1 MAKKYKEVISDKKLQ
16 AERLMNK
23 NQLTKCSIAIHAASA
38 TSATAGAVPIPVADA
53 IPITA
58 SQVAMVVA
66 LGQVFDAHVTES
78 VAKGLIGA
86 AASTFVGRS
95 LVKMIPIIGWGI
107 SAAVAA
113 GVTEAIGWTIA
124 VDFAKDA
131 KNKWEKEH
139 TTTSNVPPENNAPGA
154 EGSNTADEDNATE
167 DAAAF
172 KENLKKRAEPFL
184 SGEKKPSEFKKEFD
198 ALISDI
204 EKILGDLPD
213 NDPLRKI
220 YDELSLILD

>member
-1 MAKKYKEVISDKKLQ
+1 MAKNYKEVIADKKLQ

-38 TSATAGAVPIPVADA
+38 ACAAAGAVPIPVADA
-53 IPITA
+53 IPITT
-58 SQVAMVVA
+58 SQVTMVIA
-66 LGQVFDAHVTES
+66 LGKVFDTHITES

-95 LVKMIPIIGWGI
+95 LVKVIPIIGWGI

-131 KNKWEKEH
+131 KNKWVKEH
-139 TTTSNVPPENNAPGA
+139 TTTSNVPPENDTSGT
-154 EGSNTADEDNATE
+154 EGSNSADEDNATE
-167 DAAAF
+167 TTAAF

-184 SGEKKPSEFKKEFD
+184 SGEKKPSEFEKEFD

-204 EKILGDLPD
+204 EKILDNLPD